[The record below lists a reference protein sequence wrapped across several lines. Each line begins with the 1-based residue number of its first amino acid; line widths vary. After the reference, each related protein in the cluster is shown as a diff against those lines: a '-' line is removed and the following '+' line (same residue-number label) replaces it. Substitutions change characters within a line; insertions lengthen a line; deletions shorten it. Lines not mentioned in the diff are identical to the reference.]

1 MFKTEYIPNNMLICD
16 IVLLHSTP
24 IKHDSASSLG
34 QEESISNFT
43 VFSDEFSIK
52 DLSTE
57 SNLHSSQD
65 DV

>member
-1 MFKTEYIPNNMLICD
+1 MLTSV
-16 IVLLHSTP
+16 IVWLCNTP

-57 SNLHSSQD
+57 SHLHSSQD